1 MLGNLF
7 RREALKQSKALG
19 LWTRPRL
26 QFSQPPPAEK
36 IEIFINNKPVL
47 VDPRM
52 TIFQACQQEK
62 ITVPRFCYHEKLAI
76 AGNCRMCLVEIE
88 K

>member
-1 MLGNLF
+1 MLTKLL
-7 RREALKQSKALG
+7 RSKALNQTKACG
-19 LWTRPRL
+19 LLATPKR
-26 QFSQPPPAEK
+26 QFSQAPGGEK